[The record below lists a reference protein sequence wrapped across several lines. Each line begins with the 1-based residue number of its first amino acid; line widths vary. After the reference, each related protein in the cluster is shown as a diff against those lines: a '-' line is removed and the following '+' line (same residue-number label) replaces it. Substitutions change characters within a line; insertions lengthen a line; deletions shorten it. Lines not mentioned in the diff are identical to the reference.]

1 MLTFAAARA
10 RGGSAQRALW
20 LRPPPARCRAK
31 SGASSA
37 KGPPDGN
44 AMLEA
49 RQLALRRAG
58 SRYSRPSCSPRAKMA
73 ARQLQGMRAVQ

>member
-37 KGPPDGN
+37 KGPWSKAED
-44 AMLEA
+44 EA
-49 RQLALRRAG
+49 LIKLVSNG
-58 SRYSRPSCSPRAKMA
+58 D
-73 ARQLQGMRAVQ
+73 LL